1 MIKFRYSLLTLLV
14 TVTIATGALLEIND
28 SHPAIAQA
36 TNNTTS
42 TTDVAAP
49 RHKWIPLVITISSVG
64 LASFII
70 QKALRSRRSRPSQ
83 HRSID
88 YYEAEFGC
96 GPVAR
101 FSSQSTDTAT
111 SPETSPNQVAEAS
124 EIPHQTARSS
134 NWTAPNTDTNRDA
147 DIQDIQRFTSPELQ
161 PPELESKE
169 DGNNHSVSEPSGS
182 IGSTRDMLTNAGL
195 AIPNTESSSAESSS
209 AEHPMTDA
217 PTPETPSLRDRYL
230 TVIDQIV
237 NITLKGQLRSKEQIY
252 QQLVD
257 EISTGTGEIFERCLQ
272 MRLDTTKA
280 QVDNA
285 IDEIKQAR
293 ASRTLRALQ
302 AIQGEWERYQVEQ
315 KVTGAIAT
323 ATQAILT
330 APDDEQFTTWIRWID
345 PNHENGVALDQL
357 NALSQALEKGMS
369 EAETPDSYQYIR
381 QLIAGIRKGVES
393 CQRLDDYLIR
403 WVYEVPSSIGFE
415 GTPKQWGPWKLWS
428 QKAIGLLP
436 KQLFQTLA
444 DNQSVSEFVRRQSSI
459 GLQDCAELVI
469 VLQYLQSGLVA
480 WFEKQPYDSKW
491 GTKQSIATFLTFAVI
506 WSQLSIGFEQSTRLS
521 ADDRQKISQ
530 GCFQLILQGLRTFS
544 QQSFFPLYGGVFAL
558 LSGEYLKDTL
568 NYLDVPLRQVKGTQ
582 EKARILTLLGYS
594 QRALG
599 NYDRSIEFHQQ
610 ALEIAQA
617 ANDQPCV
624 IANLNHLSRTY
635 VTQKNYTDAIGQS
648 QRALVL
654 ARQVG
659 DRLGEAN
666 ALTNLGYSE
675 VLSARQLERIEPES
689 CEMAISYLQQ
699 GLTLSEKLGDRQS
712 QSLCYNS
719 LGIAYV
725 ILEQAE
731 TAIPYLEKGVQTAQM
746 SGDFYLQ
753 GLNFSYLAEA
763 HYGLG
768 HREQAVAAAFL
779 GMYLLDQIQASEWR
793 QPAELLTLLEGQLG
807 DAAFQ
812 TLRAQAR
819 SIIIAVIGVDGYD
832 HLPQLL
838 ETYKRSLN

>member
-1 MIKFRYSLLTLLV
+1 M
-14 TVTIATGALLEIND
+14 
-28 SHPAIAQA
+28 
-36 TNNTTS
+36 
-42 TTDVAAP
+42 
-49 RHKWIPLVITISSVG
+49 
-64 LASFII
+64 
-70 QKALRSRRSRPSQ
+70 
-83 HRSID
+83 
-88 YYEAEFGC
+88 
-96 GPVAR
+96 
-101 FSSQSTDTAT
+101 TDT
-111 SPETSPNQVAEAS
+111 
-124 EIPHQTARSS
+124 
-134 NWTAPNTDTNRDA
+134 
-147 DIQDIQRFTSPELQ
+147 
-161 PPELESKE
+161 
-169 DGNNHSVSEPSGS
+169 
-182 IGSTRDMLTNAGL
+182 
-195 AIPNTESSSAESSS
+195 
-209 AEHPMTDA
+209 

-230 TVIDQIV
+230 NVIDHIV

-272 MRLDTTKA
+272 TRLDATQT

-302 AIQGEWERYQVEQ
+302 AIQGEWERYQAEQ
-315 KVTGAIAT
+315 KVSVAIAA

-330 APDDEQFTTWIRWID
+330 APDDERFTTWVRWID

-357 NALSQALEKGMS
+357 KALAHALEQGIEQGLREGTTS
-369 EAETPDSYQYIR
+369 DSDQDI
-381 QLIAGIRKGVES
+381 QHLIAGIRKGIES

-403 WVYEVPSSIGFE
+403 WVYEIPSSIGFE

-428 QKAIGLLP
+428 QQSISFLP
-436 KQLFQTLA
+436 KQLFQALA
-444 DNQSVSEFVRRQSSI
+444 DNQPVSELVRRQSSI
-459 GLQDCAELVI
+459 GLQDGAELVI

-506 WSQLSIGFEQSTRLS
+506 WSQLFTGFEQSSLS
-521 ADDRQKISQ
+521 ATDRQQLSQ
-530 GCFQLILQGLRTFS
+530 GCFQLVLQGLRTFS
-544 QQSFFPLYGGVFAL
+544 QQPFFPLYGGVFAL

-582 EKARILTLLGYS
+582 EKARVLTLLGYS

-610 ALEIAQA
+610 ALEIAQS

-699 GLTLSEKLGDRQS
+699 GLALSEKLGDRQS

-725 ILEQAE
+725 ILEQPEA
-731 TAIPYLEKGVQTAQM
+731 AIPYLEKGVQTAQM

-753 GLNFSYLAEA
+753 GLNFAYLAEA

-812 TLRAQAR
+812 ALRAQAR

-838 ETYKRSLN
+838 DTYKRSLN